1 MFKSSVFRRIIEWI
15 YLKLEG
21 NLAYYD
27 SLTGVKNRTY
37 YDMVLRKRYC
47 TIPCYVGYIDVD
59 KLKMCNDTYGH
70 NSGDELILSV
80 VKQIKDYNPCEIC
93 RIGGDEFII
102 IDNKPISLT
111 LNKASIGVYKKA
123 RYEDISS
130 GVAKADDNCRRN
142 KRIHREE

>member
-1 MFKSSVFRRIIEWI
+1 MHNSSVLKKIIEWI
-15 YLKLEG
+15 YLKFEG

-37 YDMVLRKRYC
+37 YDMMIRKRYC
-47 TIPCYVGYIDVD
+47 TTPCYVGYIDID
-59 KLKMCNDTYGH
+59 KLKVCNDTYGH

-80 VKQIKDYNPCEIC
+80 VKQIKNYNPYEIC

-102 IDNKPISLT
+102 IDNKPIT
-111 LNKASIGVYKKA
+111 LNLENASIGTYKKA

-130 GVAKADDNCRRN
+130 GVSKADNNCRKIKMSR
-142 KRIHREE
+142 R